1 VLLNKFKCFF
11 SWGLG
16 VESYHYVLIPPPLC
30 IVKRLKCFRLDLS
43 VCLVVVVIG
52 HTDNNFKKTK
62 KSYTIIEYSS
72 MRYVELVVVVF
83 VVVVG
88 NKNDVW

>member
-1 VLLNKFKCFF
+1 MFF
-11 SWGLG
+11 SLGLG

-62 KSYTIIEYSS
+62 KKLHHHRIFIYEIC
-72 MRYVELVVVVF
+72 
-83 VVVVG
+83 
-88 NKNDVW
+88 